1 MTTRDKEERQENL
14 ASLAAPVPSVR
25 ALGVT
30 RPNARGEGSGALRS
44 DSAEPSPRR
53 RGSERLHSP
62 VQQEKVA
69 SLRAQLHALP
79 KIDLHRHL
87 EGSLRLETLSEIAQ
101 EHGIDLPSY
110 DIEYLRRFATVTTDE
125 RPDFRLFMAK
135 FAFLR
140 RFYPTQAAVERVAY
154 EAVADA
160 AADNIKYLELRFNP
174 VAPARQQGFLLDE
187 VVEWVCSAV
196 TKAQRDHDINVKLI
210 LQIDRSGSLD
220 MASQIADIAMAY
232 RDRGVVG
239 LDLAGYEVGY
249 PARRF
254 ADIFQRA
261 RREGL
266 GITVH
271 AGEEGGAENVREAIE
286 LLRAQRI
293 GHGVR
298 SIENSDVIHLIR
310 GHSVTLEVCPTSN
323 LQTAVVRRFWQHPLS
338 DLLALNL
345 RVTINTDDP
354 SISDTTLTDEYMT
367 AMLAIGITLDQI
379 KHTILTG
386 IAGSFQLPDE
396 RRELAQWFQRE
407 LGLV

>member
-1 MTTRDKEERQENL
+1 MTIHDEEER
-14 ASLAAPVPSVR
+14 S
-25 ALGVT
+25 
-30 RPNARGEGSGALRS
+30 
-44 DSAEPSPRR
+44 
-53 RGSERLHSP
+53 
-62 VQQEKVA
+62 EKVA

-79 KIDLHRHL
+79 KVDLHRHL

-125 RPDFRLFMAK
+125 RPDFHLFLAK
-135 FAFLR
+135 FTFLR
-140 RFYPTQAAVERVAY
+140 RFYPTQEAVERVAY

-174 VAPARQQGFLLDE
+174 VAAARQQSFPLDE
-187 VVEWVCSAV
+187 VVIWVCNAV
-196 TKAQRDHDINVKLI
+196 NRAKRDHNIEANLI
-210 LQIDRSGSLD
+210 LQIDRRESLD
-220 MASQIADIAMAY
+220 MATQITEIAVAH
-232 RDRGVVG
+232 RDCGVVG
-239 LDLAGYEVGY
+239 VDLAGYEVDY

-254 ADIFQRA
+254 ADVFQRA
-261 RREGL
+261 KREGL

-286 LLRAQRI
+286 LLGAQRI

-298 SIENSDVIHLIR
+298 SIENSDVVHLVR
-310 GHSVTLEVCPTSN
+310 GHGVTLEVCPTSN
-323 LQTAVVRRFWQHPLS
+323 LQTAVVRRFWQHPLA

-367 AMLAIGITLDQI
+367 AMLAMGVTLEQI
-379 KHTILTG
+379 KQMVLTG
-386 IAGSFQLPDE
+386 IAGSFQPANE
-396 RRELAQWFQRE
+396 RKKLAQWFRE
-407 LGLV
+407 EMGITR

>member
-1 MTTRDKEERQENL
+1 MITPSEERL
-14 ASLAAPVPSVR
+14 
-25 ALGVT
+25 
-30 RPNARGEGSGALRS
+30 
-44 DSAEPSPRR
+44 
-53 RGSERLHSP
+53 
-62 VQQEKVA
+62 EKVA
-69 SLRAQLHALP
+69 SLRAQLHAMP
-79 KIDLHRHL
+79 KVDLHRHL

-125 RPDFRLFMAK
+125 RPDFRLFLAK
-135 FAFLR
+135 FTFLR
-140 RFYPTQAAVERVAY
+140 RFFPTQTAIERVAY

-160 AADNIKYLELRFNP
+160 AADNIKYFEMRFNP
-174 VAPARQQGFLLDE
+174 VALAQQDFSLDD
-187 VVEWVCSAV
+187 VVNWVCDAV
-196 TKAQRDHDINVKLI
+196 ERAQRDHDIITKLI
-210 LQIDRSGSLD
+210 LQIDRARTSLD
-220 MASQIADIAMAY
+220 IASQITDIAIAH
-232 RDRGVVG
+232 RNAGVVG

-261 RREGL
+261 KREGL

-286 LLRAQRI
+286 LLEAQRI

-298 SIENSDVIHLIR
+298 SIENSDVIHLVR
-310 GHSVTLEVCPTSN
+310 GHGVTLEVCPTSN
-323 LQTAVVRRFWQHPLS
+323 LQTAVVRRFWHHPLT

-354 SISDTTLTDEYMT
+354 SVSDTTLTDEYMT
-367 AMLAIGITLDQI
+367 AMLAMGVTLEQI

-386 IAGSFQLPDE
+386 LAGSFQTPTE
-396 RRELAQWFQRE
+396 RKQLVQWFQKE
-407 LGLV
+407 LGMF

>member
-1 MTTRDKEERQENL
+1 MITPSEERL
-14 ASLAAPVPSVR
+14 
-25 ALGVT
+25 
-30 RPNARGEGSGALRS
+30 
-44 DSAEPSPRR
+44 
-53 RGSERLHSP
+53 
-62 VQQEKVA
+62 EKVA
-69 SLRAQLHALP
+69 SLRAQLHAMP
-79 KIDLHRHL
+79 KVDLHRHL

-125 RPDFRLFMAK
+125 RPDFRLFLAK
-135 FAFLR
+135 FTFLR
-140 RFYPTQAAVERVAY
+140 RFFPTQTAIERVAY

-160 AADNIKYLELRFNP
+160 AADNIKYFEMRFNP
-174 VAPARQQGFLLDE
+174 VALAQQDFSLDD
-187 VVEWVCSAV
+187 VVNWVCDAV
-196 TKAQRDHDINVKLI
+196 DRAQHDHDIITKLI
-210 LQIDRSGSLD
+210 LQIDRARTSLD
-220 MASQIADIAMAY
+220 IASQITDIAIAH
-232 RDRGVVG
+232 RNTGVVG

-261 RREGL
+261 KREGL

-286 LLRAQRI
+286 LLEAQRI

-298 SIENSDVIHLIR
+298 SIENSDVIHLVR
-310 GHSVTLEVCPTSN
+310 GHGVTLEVCPTSN
-323 LQTAVVRRFWQHPLS
+323 LQTAVVRRFWHHPLT

-354 SISDTTLTDEYMT
+354 SVSDTTLTDEYMT
-367 AMLAIGITLDQI
+367 AMLAMGVTLDQI

-386 IAGSFQLPDE
+386 LAGSFQTPTE
-396 RRELAQWFQRE
+396 RKQLVQWFQKE
-407 LGLV
+407 LGMF